1 MSFDAHPRNIP
12 PSQAAPPPLAHGAP
26 QAQPING
33 SQCIEPWVQL
43 PPRTPP
49 PRPPSAY
56 GSEFGDPASVPNLDE
71 FYVPL
76 TGHADAT
83 PTRKRARVEA
93 SAAPLS
99 LNPPNVSAAIR
110 QGGGTKHI
118 SCAEWR
124 RICVQVLEDIVEG
137 ARKMLG
143 WSDEAEAMH
152 EILNVAKVMKT
163 ALSELDGSVSVDN
176 DIFMSQPAMPSPPHG
191 SSLDAFKL
199 EVKDLFRNLEA
210 NISARIS
217 NVERHLSS
225 GSASSQPT
233 PPAHNGSN
241 TRQQPSAPTT
251 YAAAAKV
258 GPPGQPKP
266 AQQSKATSTPPA
278 AKPNTKFIVCFQGR
292 LPPEVDRKSSQ
303 FLFHHLN
310 QVFNN
315 NAAARND
322 GLEILGAEWN
332 RSGNIVL
339 TFPSHVN
346 PSVVYNHT
354 DLIHSIVDH
363 NLNDVIIS
371 HDTKWS
377 KAVCSRVPSMG
388 FDGHYWDSKALG
400 VLLRRNPV
408 IKNLKITQEPR
419 FVSNPADGL
428 PPVAPVVFAFEDPDG
443 SKLKELLKT
452 PIFMDGRHTP
462 VHPWREK
469 PKLTQCDRC
478 QGLGH
483 TAKLCNKPNVC
494 AKCAQRHPT
503 TEHNVYCPSVLKD
516 GSSTC
521 KCTPRCANC
530 EGDHWATEP
539 SCPEKR
545 KYVPRP
551 APPPPP
557 QASQARQQ
565 QLQMPARPAPPP
577 PMQVDK

>member
-1 MSFDAHPRNIP
+1 MACSLLCLRPWGDWDGREACGEDW
-12 PSQAAPPPLAHGAP
+12 LHGTSSETWELDIDQSVSSA
-26 QAQPING
+26 AQPING

-83 PTRKRARVEA
+83 PTRKRARVES

-163 ALSELDGSVSVDN
+163 ALSELDGSVSVDD

-217 NVERHLSS
+217 NVERRLSS

-241 TRQQPSAPTT
+241 TRQQPSAPTM

-278 AKPNTKFIVCFQGR
+278 AKPNTKFIVRFQGR

-322 GLEILGAEWN
+322 GLEILGTEWN
-332 RSGNIVL
+332 RSGNI
-339 TFPSHVN
+339 
-346 PSVVYNHT
+346 
-354 DLIHSIVDH
+354 
-363 NLNDVIIS
+363 
-371 HDTKWS
+371 
-377 KAVCSRVPSMG
+377 AVCSRVPSMG

-462 VHPWREK
+462 VRPWREK

-521 KCTPRCANC
+521 KCTPRAASASSSIS
-530 EGDHWATEP
+530 GTAAA
-539 SCPEKR
+539 
-545 KYVPRP
+545 
-551 APPPPP
+551 APN
-557 QASQARQQ
+557 ASTACST
-565 QLQMPARPAPPP
+565 PTHAS
-577 PMQVDK
+577 

>member
-1 MSFDAHPRNIP
+1 MSSGKKVLKKVSAEMRQLEPDKICHVWTPLGFLPLSPNLAPTLATFHPLK
-12 PSQAAPPPLAHGAP
+12 QLLPLAHGAP

-83 PTRKRARVEA
+83 PTRKRARVES

-163 ALSELDGSVSVDN
+163 ALSELDGSVSVDD
-176 DIFMSQPAMPSPPHG
+176 DIFMSQPAMPSPLTVALLTP
-191 SSLDAFKL
+191 SSW
-199 EVKDLFRNLEA
+199 
-210 NISARIS
+210 RIS
-217 NVERHLSS
+217 NVERRLSS

-241 TRQQPSAPTT
+241 TRQQPSAPTM

-278 AKPNTKFIVCFQGR
+278 AKPNTKFIVRFQGR

-322 GLEILGAEWN
+322 GLEILGTEWN

-462 VHPWREK
+462 MSRSGAYRE
-469 PKLTQCDRC
+469 
-478 QGLGH
+478 
-483 TAKLCNKPNVC
+483 V
-494 AKCAQRHPT
+494 
-503 TEHNVYCPSVLKD
+503 V
-516 GSSTC
+516 
-521 KCTPRCANC
+521 
-530 EGDHWATEP
+530 
-539 SCPEKR
+539 
-545 KYVPRP
+545 
-551 APPPPP
+551 
-557 QASQARQQ
+557 
-565 QLQMPARPAPPP
+565 
-577 PMQVDK
+577 